1 MCIKKIIKIVIVS
14 LVAVIVMALSYN
26 YFADRLLETIH
37 RSSKP
42 FDSEGVIIGEEAVEI
57 KRGGNVALI
66 IVHGYTSSPSRFY
79 KFIEFLK
86 VNAQHADIYAPLLPF
101 HGKGLEEFKS
111 FNNEEIEQFVK
122 KFLDKKSKEYKKI
135 VVIGE
140 SYGALVLADI
150 LQSSQYPNATIIF
163 SSPGFFLQCNT
174 PMMRAKMY
182 IASKIMDYCPSC
194 YGPYTTDEYSK
205 VHARYAQ
212 KHGVVC
218 FKSFLELLKLD
229 LVTSEALSHSQSPF
243 TIIASKDDDVVDIKK
258 LENACSQNPK
268 CTPFFVPDGGH
279 FVHWGKYSEE
289 YKAYLLKQLEE

>member
-1 MCIKKIIKIVIVS
+1 MFLKKLFK
-14 LVAVIVMALSYN
+14 LVAVLLIALLGIFIIYN

-42 FDSEGVIIGEEAVEI
+42 FDSYGVIIGEEAVEI
-57 KRGGNVALI
+57 KRGGDVALI
-66 IVHGYTSSPSRFY
+66 IVHGYTSSPSRFH

-86 VNAQHADIYAPLLPF
+86 TDAKHVDIFAPLLPF

-111 FNNEEIEQFVK
+111 FNNDEIEKFVK
-122 KFLDKKSKEYKKI
+122 KFLDEKSKEYKKI

-150 LQSSQYPNATIIF
+150 LQSTQYHNATIIF
-163 SSPGFFLQCNT
+163 SSPGFFLQANT

-182 IASKIMDYCPSC
+182 IASKVMDYCPSC

-229 LVTSEALSHSQSPF
+229 TITSNALSHLQSPF
-243 TIIASKDDDVVDIKK
+243 TIIASRDDDVVDINK
-258 LENACSQNPK
+258 LENACKQNPK

-279 FVHWGKYSEE
+279 FVHWGKYSEK